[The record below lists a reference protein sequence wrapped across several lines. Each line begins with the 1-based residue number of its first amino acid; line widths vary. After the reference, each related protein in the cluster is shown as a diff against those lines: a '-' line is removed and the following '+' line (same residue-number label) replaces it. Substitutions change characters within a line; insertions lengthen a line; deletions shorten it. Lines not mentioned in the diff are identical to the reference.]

1 MNYEMDPSIRLRAER
16 FLKTKSE
23 LVGSTYGHS
32 GIKRALDI
40 LVSTASSPLTLS
52 VISLAGFA
60 VWLDDG
66 HWPFVDVGNDR
77 ATGKHIPEW
86 KLRTMIPNAK
96 SYEVDIMNGMSQ
108 PEFKRS
114 GIGDP
119 RITKVG
125 RFLRGKSLD
134 EAPQMFNVML
144 GHLSAVGPR
153 LPVESDWNVIYS
165 NPNSEPYRGFIGLLQ
180 EGLKFGV
187 TGMYT
192 VMGREQ
198 LKDEDRYALEVM
210 YWERQS
216 FTSDLRIIAATL
228 PALRQAR
235 ESNNPSI

>member
-1 MNYEMDPSIRLRAER
+1 MSYEMDPTLKRKAEQ

-23 LVGSTYGHS
+23 LVGPSYGHS
-32 GIKRALDI
+32 RMKRALDI

-52 VISLAGFA
+52 VISLAGLA
-60 VWLDDG
+60 IWLDDG

-77 ATGKHIPEW
+77 ATGEHIPEW
-86 KLRTMIPNAK
+86 KLRTMIPFAK
-96 SYEVDIMNGMSQ
+96 SYEVDVLNGMSQ

-114 GIGDP
+114 RKADP

-153 LPVESDWNVIYS
+153 LPVESDWNVIYA
-165 NPNSEPYRGFIGLLQ
+165 NPNSEPYRGFIDLLK
-180 EGLKFGV
+180 ERLKFGV

-192 VMGREQ
+192 VMGRDQ

-216 FTSDLRIIAATL
+216 FASDLRIIAATL
-228 PALRQAR
+228 PALRQER
-235 ESNNPSI
+235 GK